1 MLKPDY
7 AERFETGV
15 GEESLRHLTQL
26 SRLLDELLNRAPNR
40 HAAYVGAS
48 AFAHKG
54 GLHVSAVEKDPRTYE
69 HVPPESVGNQRHIL
83 VSDQAGRSN
92 ILSRLREAGIELDAK
107 HPKVGAAAGGGE
119 GARVPGLFL

>member
-1 MLKPDY
+1 MPNAIRPTL
-7 AERFETGV
+7 ARRGW
-15 GEESLRHLTQL
+15 RHLTQT

-69 HVPPESVGNQRHIL
+69 HVPPERVGNERHIL

-92 ILSRLREAGIELDAK
+92 ILSRLREAGIEFDPEN
-107 HPKVGAAAGGGE
+107 PKVN
-119 GARVPGLFL
+119 RLFGKR